1 MDANISDFLH
11 ALRPRVAGD
20 LRADAY
26 TRTLYSTDASLY
38 QVMPHAVLIPRHAD
52 DMQAAIELAARDA
65 VPVLPRAGGS
75 SLAGQ
80 TVNAALVMDTA
91 RWLDQVLEVNAEER
105 WVRVQ
110 PGLVLD
116 TLNARL
122 KAHGLQFGPDP
133 ASSNRAGLG
142 GIVSNNATGSHS
154 IVYGMA
160 VDHVLEMKVLL
171 DDGAPAHFRPLS
183 AAELHQHQQKAG
195 REGEIYRRVAALVD
209 DEQHRDSIRA
219 GTPKHWRRCGGY
231 NLARFLHDGSIDHYL
246 PQDSRFN
253 LVNLLAGAEG
263 TLAAITELKLKLVP
277 RPKRTVLAIVEFPTL
292 LAALEATPAILET
305 SPTAVEL
312 IDDLSLRMAA
322 ANRDAARLVKSFVKG
337 SPFCFLVV
345 EYQGDTEAELRAQ
358 VQTLLS
364 QSPNLPISPLYDPK
378 LQANVWAVRK
388 IGLGL
393 LMSMRSEWKP
403 IPFIEDTAV
412 PPQHLAEYIPRIDA
426 FCRELGTT
434 MTYYAHASSGCL
446 HIRPLLNLKQG
457 ADIDKMRAISLF
469 VADLLGDYGGA
480 LSSEHGDGR
489 VRSWL
494 AERFY
499 GPALYGLFR
508 EVKAAFDP
516 HNLFNPGNIVDAP
529 AQDRDLRY
537 GPEYQAIPL
546 QSALHWPS
554 GFAAEVEMCNGAGV
568 CRKLTT
574 GAMCPSFMATREEE
588 HSTRGRAN
596 LLRAALSGRLPATEL
611 TSPRLYAALELCVAC
626 KACKSEC
633 PSSVD
638 MARLKT
644 EFLAHYYAVH
654 PRRKRDYLF
663 AHIDT
668 LSRLASGWRAP
679 LANWALGLDVTKSIL
694 DRWFGISKDRSL
706 PRFSR
711 EPFVRANL
719 QSPISQSPN
728 LLTSPPLLAALL
740 TAFYAYF
747 VLYGAMTQTEGLFL
761 LAVLWSL
768 ERALAVKGR
777 LEIGDWRLGDW
788 GVWGA
793 VVTLGVS
800 VAVATLLRQS
810 ILPWVA
816 VMLVWLLA
824 ADGVAQRRVR
834 GRTLAALAVVVAIL
848 LAAVLPFTLRN
859 YRAYGELLLL
869 NSNTGYAMYSAQHP
883 LHGVSFDAYAAAPLP
898 DDLTPPPT
906 NEAQWDRA
914 LMARGVQFVLDDPG
928 RYLLL
933 SASRVVDYFEFWPK
947 ESSSLI
953 FNVGRMA
960 SFTLLLPFMVYGVW
974 VVGRGTRDKGRG
986 ARLFSPPAFLLLFVL
1001 VYSLLHIFTW
1011 AMPRYRLPVD
1021 AVLLIFAAAGLS
1033 DLVRRTP
1040 WIKRRWNADQTG

>member
-719 QSPISQSPN
+719 QSPISQSPISQSPISQSPISQSPN
-728 LLTSPPLLAALL
+728 LLISPILFVDTYTAYAYPHIAHAAVAVLAALGGDVTL
-740 TAFYAYF
+740 APRHDAGRPALSKGMIDLARAQALR
-747 VLYGAMTQTEGLFL
+747 VVAALHPHAAAGQPIIFL
-761 LAVLWSL
+761 EPSDWS
-768 ERALAVKGR
+768 
-777 LEIGDWRLGDW
+777 
-788 GVWGA
+788 A
-793 VVTLGVS
+793 VV
-800 VAVATLLRQS
+800 
-810 ILPWVA
+810 
-816 VMLVWLLA
+816 
-824 ADGVAQRRVR
+824 DDY
-834 GRTLAALAVVVAIL
+834 AAL
-848 LAAVLPFTLRN
+848 
-859 YRAYGELLLL
+859 
-869 NSNTGYAMYSAQHP
+869 
-883 LHGVSFDAYAAAPLP
+883 LP
-898 DDLTPPPT
+898 DD
-906 NEAQWDRA
+906 A
-914 LMARGVQFVLDDPG
+914 
-928 RYLLL
+928 
-933 SASRVVDYFEFWPK
+933 
-947 ESSSLI
+947 
-953 FNVGRMA
+953 
-960 SFTLLLPFMVYGVW
+960 
-974 VVGRGTRDKGRG
+974 
-986 ARLFSPPAFLLLFVL
+986 
-1001 VYSLLHIFTW
+1001 
-1011 AMPRYRLPVD
+1011 RLPV
-1021 AVLLIFAAAGLS
+1021 VAAACVTFEQFVADRLAAGVPSPFGGAPQPALLHGHCHQKALLGAQPAVQALTAAGYTVQEIDSTCCGMAGAFGYEKEHVAVSLQMAEHGLAPA
-1033 DLVRRTP
+1033 VRAASAETVIVAAGTSCRQQILGVTG
-1040 WIKRRWNADQTG
+1040 RRALHPAEALAGRLLAR

>member
-11 ALRPRVAGD
+11 TLRPRIAGD
-20 LRADAY
+20 LRTDDT

-52 DMQAAIELAARDA
+52 DMQAAIEVAAKYA
-65 VPVLPRAGGS
+65 VPLLPRAGGS

-80 TVNAALVMDTA
+80 TVNAALVMDTS
-91 RWLDQVLEVNAEER
+91 RWLDQVLEVNVEER

-110 PGLVLD
+110 PGCVLD
-116 TLNARL
+116 MLNARL

-133 ASSNRAGLG
+133 ASSNRACLG

-171 DDGAPAHFRPLS
+171 DDGSPAHFRPFT
-183 AAELHQHQQKAG
+183 AAELHQHQQKGG

-209 DEQHRDSIRA
+209 DEQHREIIRT
-219 GTPKHWRRCGGY
+219 GTPRHWRRCGGY

-263 TLAAITELKLKLVP
+263 TLATITELKLKLVP
-277 RPKRTVLAIVEFPTL
+277 RPKRTVLAIVEFPSL

-312 IDDLSLRMAA
+312 IDDLSLRMAVE
-322 ANRDAARLVKSFVKG
+322 NRDAARLVKSFVKG

-345 EYQGDTEAELRAQ
+345 EYQGETEAELRANLQ
-358 VQTLLS
+358 SLIS
-364 QSPNLPISPLYDPK
+364 QSPNLTITPLFDTR

-393 LMSMRSEWKP
+393 LMSMRSAWKP

-412 PPQHLAEYIPRIDA
+412 PPQHLAEYIPKIDA

-434 MTYYAHASSGCL
+434 MTYYAHASAGCL

-469 VADLLGDYGGA
+469 VADLLGNYGGA

-516 HNLFNPGNIVDAP
+516 HNLFNPGNIVAAP
-529 AQDRDLRY
+529 AQDRHLRY
-537 GPEYQAIPL
+537 APDYQTIPL
-546 QSALHWPS
+546 QTALHWPT
-554 GFAAEVEMCNGAGV
+554 GFATEVEMCNGAGV

-596 LLRAALSGRLPATEL
+596 LLRAALSGRLPAAEL
-611 TSPRLYAALELCVAC
+611 TSPRLYAAMELCVAC

-644 EFLAHYYAVH
+644 EFLAHYYAAH

-668 LSRLASGWRAP
+668 LSKLASGWRAP
-679 LANWALGLDVTKSIL
+679 LANWALGLGVTKSIL
-694 DRWFGISKDRSL
+694 DRWFGISKERSL

-711 EPFVRANL
+711 APFVRVNL

-728 LLTSPPLLAALL
+728 LLISPVLFVDTYTAYSYPHVAQAAVTVLAALGCDVTL
-740 TAFYAYF
+740 APVTDAGRPALSKGM
-747 VLYGAMTQTEGLFL
+747 VDLARARAQQVV
-761 LAVLWSL
+761 AVLHPYAAAGRTIVFLEPSDWS
-768 ERALAVKGR
+768 
-777 LEIGDWRLGDW
+777 
-788 GVWGA
+788 A
-793 VVTLGVS
+793 VVDDY
-800 VAVATLLRQS
+800 AALLPGDDR
-810 ILPWVA
+810 
-816 VMLVWLLA
+816 
-824 ADGVAQRRVR
+824 
-834 GRTLAALAVVVAIL
+834 LAVVAAACVTFEHFVATGLAAGVPSPFGGAPQPALLHGHCHQKALIGAQPAVQALTAAGYTVQEIDSTCCGMAGAFGYEKEHLEVSLKMAEHGLAPAVRAASAETVIVAAGTSCRQQILSVTGRRALHPAEALAARL
-848 LAAVLPFTLRN
+848 LAMRPT
-859 YRAYGELLLL
+859 
-869 NSNTGYAMYSAQHP
+869 Q
-883 LHGVSFDAYAAAPLP
+883 AA
-898 DDLTPPPT
+898 D
-906 NEAQWDRA
+906 
-914 LMARGVQFVLDDPG
+914 
-928 RYLLL
+928 
-933 SASRVVDYFEFWPK
+933 
-947 ESSSLI
+947 
-953 FNVGRMA
+953 
-960 SFTLLLPFMVYGVW
+960 
-974 VVGRGTRDKGRG
+974 
-986 ARLFSPPAFLLLFVL
+986 
-1001 VYSLLHIFTW
+1001 
-1011 AMPRYRLPVD
+1011 
-1021 AVLLIFAAAGLS
+1021 
-1033 DLVRRTP
+1033 
-1040 WIKRRWNADQTG
+1040 